1 MRNQILK
8 LKFFSFTIFVS
19 LLFLV
24 ACKKENSYETSF
36 SDVPEALAKY
46 DNVPDSGLFRGVM
59 IGSSGTIIID
69 GNNFGNNI
77 SATANIDGVRIFFD
91 RITTPAGQEGVFL
104 KSSNGSTLHIQLNNL
119 NVFEVV
125 EANIIGHPNAK
136 FIIEKETSHAR
147 VRCYEGT
154 YTGGDQ
160 GIINGLVYKEFQSS
174 TVSLS
179 AIFMS
184 NNDPQK
190 TKFTADGTA
199 NAQDIVV
206 AGNTST
212 SSTFTG
218 KVFGSNQN
226 DINGTWTNS
235 QFNISGTFS
244 CKRTF

>member
-91 RITTPAGQEGVFL
+91 RITTQ
-104 KSSNGSTLHIQLNNL
+104 
-119 NVFEVV
+119 
-125 EANIIGHPNAK
+125 
-136 FIIEKETSHAR
+136 
-147 VRCYEGT
+147 
-154 YTGGDQ
+154 
-160 GIINGLVYKEFQSS
+160 
-174 TVSLS
+174 
-179 AIFMS
+179 
-184 NNDPQK
+184 
-190 TKFTADGTA
+190 
-199 NAQDIVV
+199 
-206 AGNTST
+206 
-212 SSTFTG
+212 
-218 KVFGSNQN
+218 
-226 DINGTWTNS
+226 
-235 QFNISGTFS
+235 
-244 CKRTF
+244 